1 MQKKQVAIS
10 PQGIQQ
16 DIAVTNFSPNF
27 AYSLTNFRVITTG
40 DNTSTI
46 LVNEKSNS
54 LSLTVEGTIIGEQVI
69 NDFAV
74 LFSTSSKEGEEADY
88 IYIVKEEGDTL
99 KFKKI
104 DKTEGISDIP
114 AGEPSYIF
122 KGNLKLSVEHP
133 LETIGLVERDDLYK
147 VYWVDGVNM
156 PRMLTLSSEV
166 TIKDGD
172 NTQFDF
178 HKELQEAIY
187 TNISVEPE
195 FNTNGYFDAEVIQY
209 GITYSD
215 KYGQQTSLLFLSPLV
230 YTSDYG
236 RGLSPDGTQKA
247 SISFKIKLTNISDNY
262 DYINLYRIS
271 RTSIDATPIVSLIGQ
286 YSTNFTTR
294 IYTPTATKTYYSPS
308 NIERTSFKIPEEPY
322 IQADESI
329 VSYITGREDITGTTI
344 DGILWVVIPPDLK
357 QGGGEGT
364 SSDVTFTLTSGLN
377 LVIPGK
383 QTLVIRSNN
392 ASLQGVN
399 GITFSSTDA
408 IALYIADGVNDR
420 GQLINQQAFSTY
432 EDGFIVYDTNTT
444 GEIVDPTSLLY
455 SGGSLFT
462 ASTITHKDN
471 TMFFGNI
478 KLEGQYLNKG
488 TKTHIK
494 NNSSV
499 EFIDST
505 DGRDINPSGGTSDYF
520 YNSNIKE
527 SSADFT
533 FYQKGETYRF
543 GVQFLNKKGVWSDV
557 AYIGDYPNDKR
568 IKYNSSTEQFESRPL
583 PRATIGIPEEIKN
596 NYVSAR
602 LVCVYPSINDR
613 TVLCQG
619 ILCPTVYNVG
629 DRSSNSPYVQ
639 SSWFSRPNRVFPT
652 ENGVYLKEDSYHD
665 GTFLENR
672 MFTPNGNYNTVGI
685 PLITGGLRE
694 HYLLT
699 TTANGRL
706 VSLRFS
712 VSLLVGSVSENYFRI
727 YIFPPQDYTTP
738 YTIDAGDLEINENG
752 LYQVNFTL
760 DDTTTKDSILIGLGY
775 GSNTSS
781 GAATLINRSS
791 YLEIDTAFLRENA
804 SYTSSGY
811 ISITVV
817 YAAED
822 PVTFLPSNIYPNSEI
837 YGAGQYA
844 KGHLRNEAVN
854 SYPNLY
860 GVEKRIVTMH
870 SPELDLVYNTDLYN
884 MSLDGVKVR
893 IVGYA
898 PVKNSLS
905 DINISY
911 TNPMDS
917 HVISGV
923 YNDYIDSKIGYGY
936 SLSSFPFWIDWLI
949 GSENNMAIPNNSMTA
964 ASFPVYAW
972 QRQSSLS
979 NQGKTTDSGNRKS
992 LLSRKVLSNLRSCYT
1007 NIYFDTDTQ
1016 LEESYNVP
1024 LADIQLYNGES
1035 EDLVALN
1042 PWGESLYYRGNID
1055 KVLTYD
1061 GTGTYDEAPNTIAN
1075 FYYDVERSKIHDF
1088 LYGTYEGTPY
1098 TGSYILQYPRIKDY
1112 KGRSLWTSLEWLTN
1126 WSINEVNLF
1135 NSDPV
1140 SIKYK
1145 STSHAVL
1152 AFDKDSEGKYTLLP
1166 TLSIIG
1172 KGSTSEAFGFT
1183 PYSSLNNVKDLIWLS
1198 NSELGSF
1205 KGVSQTNIQSSSFPV
1220 IGESEG
1226 DYSGFYYLVA
1236 ELYRDNIL
1244 NRFGGDSENAL
1255 QNNTWVICSDSVNF
1269 SELGNNNQLIIIA
1282 NQGDTMLGKY
1292 DHLKT
1297 YAYSNEDTNS
1307 VVDIISFYCETRI
1320 NVDGRYDRNRGNQN
1334 NLAVSPTNFNL
1345 YNPVYSQR
1353 SGFYNPIYIS
1363 EEETQVYNFPSQ
1375 IAWSLTKTLGEQ
1387 IDSWTSTTLSS
1398 ILDLDGDKGPVNALR
1413 RFNNDIYAFQDTG
1426 ISKVIFNPRVQI
1438 NASDGVPIEISNSG
1452 KVEGKVYFTD
1462 KYGCQ
1467 NKWSIVE
1474 TPAGL
1479 YFIDGLNQ
1487 AILNFNGNLTDISHS
1502 KGMYSWITNNS
1513 SDTIWNP
1520 KDFNSIRTLYDRGFS
1535 DIYFTTNDQSLA
1547 FSERLGQFSSFY
1559 DYEKVSF
1566 LFSLPENSYQVR
1578 ANDNNQSEI
1587 WKLRGGEDYTT
1598 YFGKKSNYNLSVIAN
1613 PEFQM
1618 DKIFDTVEFRT
1629 NGIEKF
1635 NYNKTDNY
1643 PFDWMLT
1650 TNEYQ
1655 SAVSWA
1661 SNIKKKFRTWRW
1673 AIGRDAKH
1681 SRDRIRNP
1689 WCKITMSGSR
1699 TEEMRLYDLVVT
1711 YYT

>member
-1 MQKKQVAIS
+1 MQKKQVSIT
-10 PQGIQQ
+10 PQNLQR
-16 DIAVTNFSPNF
+16 DTSVSNFPPSS
-27 AYSLTNFRVITTG
+27 AYNLLNFRIVTTG
-40 DNTSTI
+40 DNTSTA
-46 LVNEKSNS
+46 LVNEKSNKRE
-54 LSLTVEGTIIGEQVI
+54 LKINGIIIGEQVI
-69 NDFAV
+69 NDFVV
-74 LFSTSSKEGEEADY
+74 LFSTEEVENGQEDY
-88 IYIVKEEGDTL
+88 IYVIRECNGEISFVDRTL
-99 KFKKI
+99 NI
-104 DKTEGISDIP
+104 INTETGP
-114 AGEPSYIF
+114 FYIF
-122 KGNLKLSVEHP
+122 KGNLNFSAQHP
-133 LETIGLVERDDLYK
+133 IETIGIVEREDLYK
-147 VYWVDGVNM
+147 VYWVDGVNS
-156 PRMLTLSSEV
+156 PRVLVLSSEV
-166 TIKDGD
+166 EIEDND

-215 KYGQQTSLLFLSPLV
+215 KYGQQTGLLFLSPLV

-247 SISFKIKLTNISDNY
+247 SISFKIKLTNISNNY

-271 RTSIDATPIVSLIGQ
+271 RTSIDATPTVSLIEQ
-286 YSTNFTTR
+286 YSTGFTTR
-294 IYTPTATKTYYSPS
+294 IYTPTATKTYYSLS
-308 NIERTSFKIPEEPY
+308 NIERASFKIPEEPN
-322 IQADESI
+322 IQVDESI
-329 VSYITGREDITGTTI
+329 VSYITGRGDITGTTI
-344 DGILWVVIPPDLK
+344 AGILWVVIPPDLK
-357 QGGGEGT
+357 IGKGEGT

-383 QTLVIRSNN
+383 QTLVIQSNN
-392 ASLQGVN
+392 ASMTGVG

-478 KLEGQYLNKG
+478 KLEGQYLNKE

-494 NNSSV
+494 KNSSV

-505 DGRDINPSGGTSDYF
+505 DGRDINPSGSTSDYF

-557 AYIGDYPNDKR
+557 AYIGDYSNDKR
-568 IKYNSSTEQFESRPL
+568 IKYNSSTEQFVSRPL
-583 PRATIGIPEEIKN
+583 PRVTIGIPEEIKN

-685 PLITGGLRE
+685 PLITGGSRE

-706 VSLRFS
+706 VSLRFNVNLS
-712 VSLLVGSVSENYFRI
+712 GLAYDFKI

-760 DDTTTKDSILIGLGY
+760 NDNTTKDSILIGLGY
-775 GSNTSS
+775 GGT
-781 GAATLINRSS
+781 GEATLINGGN
-791 YLEIDTAFLRENA
+791 FLRINTDFLTENT
-804 SYTSSGY
+804 SYTSTGF

-844 KGHLRNEAVN
+844 KGYLRNEAIN

-898 PVKNSLS
+898 PVKSSLS

-936 SLSSFPFWIDWLI
+936 SLNSFPFWIDWLI
-949 GSENNMAIPNNSMTA
+949 VAENNMAIPNNSMTA

-972 QRQSSLS
+972 QRTQSLS

-1016 LEESYNVP
+1016 LEESYDVP

-1075 FYYDVERSKIHDF
+1075 FYYDIERSKIHDF

-1098 TGSYILQYPRIKDY
+1098 TGSYVLQYPRIKDY

-1152 AFDKDSEGKYTLLP
+1152 AFDKDDEGKYTLLP

-1172 KGSTSEAFGFT
+1172 KGSTSEAFDFT

-1205 KGVSQTNIQSSSFPV
+1205 KGVSQTNIQFSSFPV
-1220 IGESEG
+1220 IGESEE

-1269 SELGNNNQLIIIA
+1269 SELGNSNQLVITA

-1307 VVDIISFYCETRI
+1307 VVDIVSFYCETRI

-1426 ISKVIFNPRVQI
+1426 LSKIIFNPRIQI
-1438 NASDGVPIEISNSG
+1438 NTSDGVPIEISNSG

-1474 TPAGL
+1474 TPSGL
-1479 YFIDGLNQ
+1479 YFVDDINQ
-1487 AILNFNGNLTDISHS
+1487 AILNFNGQLTDLAHS
-1502 KGMYSWITNNS
+1502 KGMYSWVTNNAS
-1513 SDTIWNP
+1513 TSIWNP
-1520 KDFNSIRTLYDRGFS
+1520 KEFMSIRTLYDKGLS
-1535 DIYFTTNDQSLA
+1535 DVYFTTKNESLA
-1547 FSERLGQFSSFY
+1547 FSERIGSFSSFY
-1559 DYEKVSF
+1559 SYEGVSY
-1566 LFSLPENSYQVR
+1566 LFSLPSCSYQIKTD
-1578 ANDNNQSEI
+1578 NDQDSVI
-1587 WKLRGGEDYTT
+1587 WKLRGGDNYSV
-1598 YFGKKSNYNLSVIAN
+1598 FFDNKKNYSLSVIAN
-1613 PEFQM
+1613 PEFQA
-1618 DKIFDTVEFRT
+1618 DKVFDSVEFRT
-1629 NGIEKF
+1629 NGIEDF
-1635 NYNKTDNY
+1635 NHWVTNSY
-1643 PFDWMLT
+1643 PFDTLIT
-1650 TNEYQ
+1650 ENEYQ
-1655 SAVSWA
+1655 TAIA
-1661 SNIKKKFRTWRW
+1661 SSSSLKKKFRMWRW
-1673 AIGRDAKH
+1673 HIGRAN
-1681 SRDRIRNP
+1681 SNNRDRIRNP
-1689 WCKITMSGSR
+1689 WAKITMSGNR
-1699 TEEMRLYDLVVT
+1699 EDEMRLYDLGIT
-1711 YYT
+1711 YYI